1 LAYTQLIAIH
11 CLRFRVSI
19 LLKSRDASAEN
30 ARLAAE
36 QAMRLKVSLQTTSKL
51 RAKKP
56 SPYPAV
62 RSFIDA
68 TLNYYSEVLIKM
80 RALSLIALITLVQTV
95 TASVTCYGP
104 NGTANIEDCCGGAY
118 SPCNGISGMCCAL
131 GRTINNINE
140 CLGNGL
146 CYQENNGELWRESC
160 TDPTWRDPSCLKLCL
175 DGSKLSWCA

>member
-1 LAYTQLIAIH
+1 
-11 CLRFRVSI
+11 
-19 LLKSRDASAEN
+19 
-30 ARLAAE
+30 
-36 QAMRLKVSLQTTSKL
+36 MRLKASLQTTSKL

-62 RSFIDA
+62 RSFIDT
-68 TLNYYSEVLIKM
+68 TLNYYSELLIRM
-80 RALSLIALITLVQTV
+80 RTLSLIALITLVQTV

-131 GRTINNINE
+131 GRTINEQHQRNAWVMAS
-140 CLGNGL
+140 

-160 TDPTWRDPSCLKLCL
+160 TDPTWQDPSCLKLCL
-175 DGSKLSWCA
+175 DGSKLSWRA